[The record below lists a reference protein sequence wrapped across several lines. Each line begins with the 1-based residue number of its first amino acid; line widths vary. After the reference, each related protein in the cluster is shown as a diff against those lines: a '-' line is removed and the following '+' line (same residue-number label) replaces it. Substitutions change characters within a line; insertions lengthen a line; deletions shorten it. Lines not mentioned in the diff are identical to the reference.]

1 MKKKI
6 ASSEIAKL
14 KVPPGMKVD
23 LRGKKLVPAKPP
35 RVAKPVKPARDKRG
49 RSRG

>member
-1 MKKKI
+1 MKSKKI
-6 ASSEIAKL
+6 ASRETPKL

-35 RVAKPVKPARDKRG
+35 RVSKLVKPGRGKRG
-49 RSRG
+49 